1 MAIILSLAF
10 LVTGCKAQDMYPT
23 EKYTPESVNAEI
35 EPFTGKYEQETASN
49 SNTNIVE
56 HMDFCTVSSYGGSP
70 YAVINGNTP
79 LFLQKEY
86 TTVSFEHYSE
96 LDSLGRCGVAYAC
109 I

>member
-1 MAIILSLAF
+1 MRKSICSLMAIILSLAF

-56 HMDFCTVSSYGGSP
+56 HMGFCTVSSYGGSP

-79 LFLQKEY
+79 LFLQKRVY
-86 TTVSFEHYSE
+86 YRFF
-96 LDSLGRCGVAYAC
+96 
-109 I
+109 